1 MKILTC
7 TQQKEADEYTIAHNS
22 ILSINLM
29 EKAATLL
36 TDAICKRWDKSHRIV
51 IFAGPGNNGGGAGA
65 VARMFH
71 LKNYQVGGV
80 FF

>member
-29 EKAATLL
+29 EKAATL
-36 TDAICKRWDKSHRIV
+36 AYRC
-51 IFAGPGNNGGGAGA
+51 
-65 VARMFH
+65 H
-71 LKNYQVGGV
+71 LQAMG
-80 FF
+80 

>member
-29 EKAATLL
+29 EKLPRCL
-36 TDAICKRWDKSHRIV
+36 PMP
-51 IFAGPGNNGGGAGA
+51 FASDGINRTASLYSPDREITA
-65 VARMFH
+65 VM
-71 LKNYQVGGV
+71 Q
-80 FF
+80 